1 MGSFDLTC
9 VLTGIGISPGTPVY
23 SLALAT
29 SDLGSGPL
37 TPILQAGTYDDYG
50 RATGPRD
57 ARHFHAEAV
66 VGALCA
72 IPREGERDWKGLLE
86 KEDPAPLLH
95 GEGRVTTEFIRRD
108 ALDALVPEDLDLA
121 RLAHEKLSERFALYR
136 DHDKVELFL
145 DLVSEGACFQL
156 RKAEPQGFWFG
167 FCGTSILGARTLW
180 NEVLTCVTNGGTPE
194 DLVPLIRTAHAT
206 DFLVRMRVGWNPR
219 SILHGEQSAL
229 DSMRA
234 QAAFY
239 QTCADICWQQADEDD
254 AERAKWD
261 LPLGE

>member
-1 MGSFDLTC
+1 MNLR
-9 VLTGIGISPGTPVY
+9 Y
-23 SLALAT
+23 
-29 SDLGSGPL
+29 
-37 TPILQAGTYDDYG
+37 
-50 RATGPRD
+50 
-57 ARHFHAEAV
+57 
-66 VGALCA
+66 
-72 IPREGERDWKGLLE
+72 
-86 KEDPAPLLH
+86 
-95 GEGRVTTEFIRRD
+95 

-121 RLAHEKLSERFALYR
+121 RLAHEKISAIQAERGPALW
-136 DHDKVELFL
+136 

-194 DLVPLIRTAHAT
+194 DLVPLVRTAHAT
-206 DFLVRMRVGWNPR
+206 EFLVRMHVGWNPR
-219 SILHGEQSAL
+219 SVLHGEQCAS

-239 QTCADICWQQADEDD
+239 QTCANICTRQADEDD
-254 AERAKWD
+254 ARRAKWD